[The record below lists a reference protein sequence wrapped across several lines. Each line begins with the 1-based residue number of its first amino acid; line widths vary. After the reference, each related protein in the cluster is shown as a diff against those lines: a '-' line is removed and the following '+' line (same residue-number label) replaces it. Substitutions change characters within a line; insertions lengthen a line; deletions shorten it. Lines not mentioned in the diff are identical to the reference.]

1 MSKETDHFERVL
13 QLLWTK
19 QEVIDRLCQLSAQHK
34 KAQKATDA
42 LNEMLQKQRQPLM
55 TADGLIQMLEQ
66 QKNALETIG
75 GLEPVLSQHQDAL
88 TAIAALGDRL
98 SSYQATL
105 AANGGLSRI
114 LAGHLLAAEV
124 AAEFHPAITVDP
136 EVRSGQPCL
145 NGSRMTIY
153 DVLEYL
159 CGEMSDAKILE
170 DFPYLTPADL
180 ELCRAF
186 GTVLEARLAALPD

>member
-19 QEVIDRLCQLSAQHK
+19 QRVIDRLCRMLAQQK

-42 LNEMLQKQRQPLM
+42 LHEMLQKQQQALD
-55 TADGLIQMLEQ
+55 AVGLIQMLEQ

-88 TAIAALGDRL
+88 AAVTALGDRL

-124 AAEFHPAITVDP
+124 AAEFYPAITVDP

-159 CGEMSDAKILE
+159 CGDMSDAKILE